1 MILYFLKVAWRN
13 LLKYKAQSVISILGL
28 AIGFMAFSFT
38 MSWIS
43 FEYSYDSFTP
53 DADRIY
59 QVVKVDPKLTGG
71 IKKVTPEPLALYL
84 ESTFP
89 EVEAATSIDIST
101 SVNDNLAFFYFNNQ
115 KDSIADCYQIIT
127 DTSFFNVFYAENK
140 PLINHP
146 IPSDVFYAT
155 ESMMQR
161 LKAVG
166 EDPNPFFPDQSPIE
180 ATIAMYPLM

>member
-71 IKKVTPEPLALYL
+71 IKKTTPEPL
-84 ESTFP
+84 
-89 EVEAATSIDIST
+89 
-101 SVNDNLAFFYFNNQ
+101 
-115 KDSIADCYQIIT
+115 
-127 DTSFFNVFYAENK
+127 
-140 PLINHP
+140 PL
-146 IPSDVFYAT
+146 
-155 ESMMQR
+155 
-161 LKAVG
+161 
-166 EDPNPFFPDQSPIE
+166 
-180 ATIAMYPLM
+180 

>member
-59 QVVKVDPKLTGG
+59 QVVKVDPKLPGG
-71 IKKVTPEPLALYL
+71 IKKTTPEPLA
-84 ESTFP
+84 
-89 EVEAATSIDIST
+89 
-101 SVNDNLAFFYFNNQ
+101 
-115 KDSIADCYQIIT
+115 
-127 DTSFFNVFYAENK
+127 
-140 PLINHP
+140 
-146 IPSDVFYAT
+146 
-155 ESMMQR
+155 
-161 LKAVG
+161 AV
-166 EDPNPFFPDQSPIE
+166 S
-180 ATIAMYPLM
+180 